1 MSRTIRRRS
10 VGLSD
15 ELVYEFRRTSSGGEP
30 LAAEWRV
37 VLTVETRR
45 EGTWRPAT
53 EAWLRE
59 EPAHVAVL
67 AALEAEQRLS
77 DLRLAAGLTDEAP
90 WWIVADRLNDSRLD
104 PEPVP
109 VPGND

>member
-45 EGTWRPAT
+45 EGTW
-53 EAWLRE
+53 
-59 EPAHVAVL
+59 L